1 MGFGQSLRSWL
12 GSGIF
17 FVYYMLS
24 TVLFGA
30 LAPLATLLLP
40 EAFRQPVLNLH
51 NKGLLFMFRVLC
63 GVRVEFVGLENI
75 DRQRTFVLVANHQS
89 EWETYLLQVLMA
101 PVSTVLKKEL
111 LSVPFFGWGLRMVQ
125 PIAIDRSQR
134 TNALKQIISQGKER
148 IEDGRSVLIFPEG
161 TRIAPNKA
169 QAFNKGAAMLATSA
183 KAPIL
188 PIVHNAGYT
197 WPGKK
202 WRKFPGTIRVVVGPI
217 IESDGK
223 KTSELHDEMD
233 GWMRAEMAN
242 LPKGNAITFDD

>member
-1 MGFGQSLRSWL
+1 MGLCQSLRSWI
-12 GSGIF
+12 GSSIF

-24 TVLFGA
+24 TMLFGA

-40 EAFRQPVLNLH
+40 KALRQPVLNLH

-63 GVRVEFVGLENI
+63 GVKVEFVGLENI
-75 DRQRTFVLVANHQS
+75 DRQRAFVLVANHQS

-161 TRIAPNKA
+161 TRIAPNKT

-188 PIVHNAGYT
+188 PVVHNAGYT

-202 WRKFPGTIRVVVGPI
+202 WRKFPGHHPCGRGAG
-217 IESDGK
+217 D
-223 KTSELHDEMD
+223 
-233 GWMRAEMAN
+233 
-242 LPKGNAITFDD
+242 